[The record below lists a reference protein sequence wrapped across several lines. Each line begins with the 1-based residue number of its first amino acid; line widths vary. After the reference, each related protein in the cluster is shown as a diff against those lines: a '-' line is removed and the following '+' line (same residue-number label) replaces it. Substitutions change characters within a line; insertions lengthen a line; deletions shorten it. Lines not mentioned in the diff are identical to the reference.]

1 MLGLRIAVI
10 LRFKYELKP
19 CSFISYTSTFAELS
33 SLNMY
38 GGVTVPICYF
48 VVELLGIRIE
58 TLNAK
63 KTITFE
69 GNDL

>member
-1 MLGLRIAVI
+1 
-10 LRFKYELKP
+10 
-19 CSFISYTSTFAELS
+19 
-33 SLNMY
+33 MY

>member
-1 MLGLRIAVI
+1 
-10 LRFKYELKP
+10 
-19 CSFISYTSTFAELS
+19 
-33 SLNMY
+33 MY

-63 KTITFE
+63 KKQLHLKETICKY
-69 GNDL
+69 